1 MLRVDAGWRDAVA
14 LRRLRPRWL
23 PGMEASLRAGTDA
36 IGPDEQIV
44 RTDFQAAAEDQQF
57 QIRHFTDSALQIGDH
72 LLIHVPALHMA
83 TSRQIALGE
92 ARLLAE

>member
-1 MLRVDAGWRDAVA
+1 MLIGGDATQSAGGTLAA
-14 LRRLRPRWL
+14 
-23 PGMEASLRAGTDA
+23 GGGASLRAGLDS

-83 TSRQIALGE
+83 TSRQIA
-92 ARLLAE
+92 R